1 MEIPEDLKP
10 KEVQE
15 SVVVPV
21 PLPVTH
27 SSNNDSAND
36 AARELNLYKI
46 EKDRLV
52 QIQQLGISCEGLGI
66 ATMAQGHL
74 FGTGNA
80 ISMLI
85 GRLAAK
91 AQAIDLTTKELAAIG
106 NNIGYL
112 AGKMSTLMDT
122 ARKVADSNGMVLD
135 GDGKKASKRKSF
147 TPGAIVHA
155 APGSHVQIGMMTP
168 RPDEGD

>member
-1 MEIPEDLKP
+1 MEIPDNLKP
-10 KEVQE
+10 KEALE
-15 SVVVPV
+15 KIVVPV
-21 PLPVTH
+21 PLPITH

-46 EKDRLV
+46 EKNRLIE
-52 QIQQLGISCEGLGI
+52 IQQLGISCEGLGI

-85 GRLAAK
+85 GRLASK

-122 ARKVADSNGMVLD
+122 ARKVADSNGMALD
-135 GDGKKASKRKSF
+135 ADGKKALKRKSF
-147 TPGAIVHA
+147 TPGAIVNA
-155 APGSHVQIGMMTP
+155 APGSTVQMMMAPP